1 MDQDAAP
8 ARPYCMRLIERYLFR
23 QFLGP
28 TIAATLALG
37 VVALLTQSLT
47 FLDIIVDKHQSVLV
61 FAKIVALSMPQML
74 SIVLPIALF
83 VAALI
88 TLNRLHT
95 EQEIVVC
102 FAGGMSRWRV
112 VSPFLRLAVFAA
124 LITLVTMLWVA
135 PWAQRQRQEEIF
147 KVKTDL
153 LTSLVR
159 AGSFTQTGKGLTVYA
174 QSTDPNGVMSNIFI
188 DETKDDGSSSSFNA
202 KTGEIVVRGG
212 KPAMVLHN
220 GSNQQLS
227 KLGNLNYLT
236 FGEYVFDLTPYVT
249 TEDVLAYKPS
259 DKFLHELVKPDKT
272 NPDDV
277 RNKKKY
283 LAEAHARLAAPL
295 YDIAV
300 VMLALAGVVG
310 GAFSRTG
317 YGARIAIVTAIALAM
332 RILGFGAQA
341 ACNASTGLNFLQYLV
356 PLIPAIVASRI
367 LFRRGPS
374 ARALTNLSPLT
385 PTRLTPSAEAA

>member
-1 MDQDAAP
+1 MGPGRGAGPPDS
-8 ARPYCMRLIERYLFR
+8 MRLIERYLFR
-23 QFLGP
+23 QLLGP

-37 VVALLTQSLT
+37 VVALLTQTLT

-112 VSPFLRLAVFAA
+112 VSPFVRLAVFAA
-124 LITLVTMLWVA
+124 LITLVTMLWIA

-147 KVKTDL
+147 RVKTDI

-159 AGSFTQTGKGLTVYA
+159 DGTFTQPGKGLTVYA
-174 QSTDPNGVMSNIFI
+174 QSTDPNGVMRNIFI
-188 DETKDDGSSSSFNA
+188 DETKSDGSSSSFDA
-202 KTGEIVVRGG
+202 KSGEIVVSDG
-212 KPAMVLHN
+212 KPAMLLHD
-220 GSNQQLS
+220 GSNQSLS
-227 KLGNLNYLT
+227 KLGNLNYTT
-236 FGEYVFDLTPYVT
+236 FKEDVFELSQYVN

-259 DKFLHELVKPDKT
+259 DKYLHELVKPDKT
-272 NPDDV
+272 NPDDR

-300 VMLALAGVVG
+300 VLLALAGVVG

-317 YGARIAIVTAIALAM
+317 YGARIITVTAIALAM

-341 ACNASTGLNFLQYLV
+341 ACNASTGLNILQYLV
-356 PLIPAIVASRI
+356 PLLPALIAAQV
-367 LFRRGPS
+367 LFRR
-374 ARALTNLSPLT
+374 ARTSRSLTALTPLT
-385 PTRLTPSAEAA
+385 PLAKAA

>member
-1 MDQDAAP
+1 
-8 ARPYCMRLIERYLFR
+8 MRLIERYLFR

-37 VVALLTQSLT
+37 VVALLTQTLY
-47 FLDIIVDKHQSVLV
+47 FLDIVVDKHQSVVV

-124 LITLVTMLWVA
+124 LVTLVTMLWIA
-135 PWAQRQRQEEIF
+135 PWAQRQRQEEVF
-147 KVKTDL
+147 RVKTDL
-153 LTSLVR
+153 MTSLVR
-159 AGSFTQTGKGLTVYA
+159 DGTFTQPGKGLTVYA

-188 DETKDDGSSSSFNA
+188 DESKEDGSSSSFNA
-202 KTGEIVVRGG
+202 KTGEIVVRDG

-236 FGEYVFDLTPYVT
+236 YGEYVFDLTQYVN

-272 NPDDV
+272 NPDDR
-277 RNKKKY
+277 RNRKKY
-283 LAEAHARLAAPL
+283 LAEAHARLSAPL

-317 YGARIAIVTAIALAM
+317 YGARIATVAAIAVAM

-341 ACNASTGLNFLQYLV
+341 ACNASSSLNVLQYLV
-356 PLIPAIVASRI
+356 PLIPTLIASRV
-367 LFRRGPS
+367 LFRRGRS
-374 ARALTNLSPLT
+374 AKRLTTLSPLT
-385 PTRLTPSAEAA
+385 PGRLTPSAGAA